1 MNFDLQFG
9 EHVLKVKM
17 SGQPVVALETTVV
30 THGMEYPKNIE
41 TALAMEQAVRDAG
54 ACPASLGIVD
64 GQPVIGMSEEQLQDF
79 AKSPRGSIAKC
90 SRRDFPALMGLR
102 KSGSLTVAGTMI
114 LAKAA
119 SIDVFATGGIGG
131 VHRGHPFDVSADLLE
146 LGKTPIT
153 VVCAGAKS
161 ILDLPLT
168 MEVLETQGV
177 PVIGFECKNLPAFY
191 TRDSGMSLPH
201 SVNGVDEAAS
211 VLAAWRKL
219 KSSNGMLFT
228 VPVPEGAALTNDEM
242 EKVIDDAIAAAD
254 AEGIHG
260 AAVTPY
266 VLGKVVELTDGRSLR
281 ANIALLINNA
291 KTAGEIAVRAIT

>member
-1 MNFDLQFG
+1 MKFNLHFG
-9 EHVLKVKM
+9 EHITKAKM
-17 SGQPVVALETTVV
+17 SGQPIVALETTVV
-30 THGMEYPKNIE
+30 THGMDYPHNID

-64 GQPVIGMSEEQLQDF
+64 GQPVIGMSETQLRDF

-90 SRRDFPALMGLR
+90 SRRDFPALMGMG

-119 SIDVFATGGIGG
+119 AIDVFATGGIGG

-146 LGKTPIT
+146 LGKTPVT

-177 PVIGFECKNLPAFY
+177 PVIGFGCKNLPAFY
-191 TRDSGMSLPH
+191 TRDSGIAVPH
-201 SVNGVDEAAS
+201 HVSDASDAANI
-211 VLAAWRKL
+211 LNAWRKL
-219 KSSNGMLFT
+219 SSENGMLFT
-228 VPVPEGAALTNDEM
+228 VPVPENAALTNDEM
-242 EKVIDDAIAAAD
+242 EKIIEAAIAEAD
-254 AEGIHG
+254 AKGVHG
-260 AAVTPY
+260 AAVTPFM
-266 VLGKVVELTDGRSLR
+266 LGKVVELSGGRSLK

-291 KTAGEIAVRAIT
+291 KVAGEIAIAAQ

>member
-1 MNFDLQFG
+1 MKFNLQFG
-9 EHVLKVKM
+9 EHVTNAKM
-17 SGQPVVALETTVV
+17 SGQPIVALETTVV
-30 THGMEYPKNIE
+30 THGMDYPHNID

-64 GQPVIGMSEEQLQDF
+64 GQPVIGMSETQLRDF

-90 SRRDFPALMGLR
+90 SRRDFPALMGMG

-114 LAKAA
+114 LAQAA
-119 SIDVFATGGIGG
+119 AIDVFATGGIGG

-146 LGKTPIT
+146 LGKTPVT

-177 PVIGFECKNLPAFY
+177 PVIGYGCQNLPAFY
-191 TRDSGMSLPH
+191 TRDSGIGVPH
-201 SVNGVDEAAS
+201 YVSNSTEAAE
-211 VLAAWRKL
+211 VLNAWREL
-219 KSSNGMLFT
+219 SSDNGMLFT
-228 VPVPEGAALTNDEM
+228 VPVPEDAALTNDEM
-242 EKVIDDAIAAAD
+242 EKIIEAAISEAD
-254 AEGIHG
+254 ANNIHG
-260 AAVTPY
+260 AAVTPFM
-266 VLGKVVELTDGRSLR
+266 LGKVVELTGGRSLN

-291 KTAGEIAVRAIT
+291 KLAGEIAVAAQ

>member
-1 MNFDLQFG
+1 MKFDLQFG
-9 EHVLKVKM
+9 EHVLNAKM
-17 SGQPVVALETTVV
+17 SGQPIVALETTVV
-30 THGMEYPKNIE
+30 THGMDYPHNID

-64 GQPVIGMSEEQLQDF
+64 GQPIIGMSEEQLRDF

-90 SRRDFPALMGLR
+90 SRRDFPALIGLG

-114 LAKAA
+114 LAAAA

-146 LGKTPIT
+146 LGKTPVT

-177 PVIGFECKNLPAFY
+177 PVIGFGCKNLPAFY
-191 TRDSGMSLPH
+191 TRDSGIGVPH
-201 SVNGVDEAAS
+201 TAANTAEAAQI
-211 VLAAWRKL
+211 LTAWRKL
-219 KSSNGMLFT
+219 LGDNGMLFT
-228 VPVPEGAALTNDEM
+228 VPVPQEAALTNAEM
-242 EKVIDDAIAAAD
+242 ETVINTAIAAAD
-254 AEGIHG
+254 ADNIHG

-266 VLGKVVELTDGRSLR
+266 VLGKVVELTNGRSLHT
-281 ANIALLINNA
+281 NIALLINNA
-291 KTAGEIAVRAIT
+291 KIAGEIAVRATQ

>member
-1 MNFDLQFG
+1 MKFDLQFG
-9 EHVLKVKM
+9 EHVLNAKM
-17 SGQPVVALETTVV
+17 SGQPIVALETTVV
-30 THGMEYPKNIE
+30 THGMDYPHNID

-64 GQPVIGMSEEQLQDF
+64 GQPIIGMSEEQLRDF

-90 SRRDFPALMGLR
+90 SRRDFPALIGLG

-114 LAKAA
+114 LAAAA

-146 LGKTPIT
+146 LGKTPVT

-177 PVIGFECKNLPAFY
+177 PVIGFGCKNLPAFY
-191 TRDSGMSLPH
+191 TRDSGIGVPH
-201 SVNGVDEAAS
+201 TAANTNEAAQI
-211 VLAAWRKL
+211 LTAWRRL
-219 KSSNGMLFT
+219 SSSNGMLFT
-228 VPVPEGAALTNDEM
+228 VPVPQEAALTNAEM
-242 EKVIDDAIAAAD
+242 ETVINSAIAAAD
-254 AEGIHG
+254 ADNIHG

-266 VLGKVVELTDGRSLR
+266 VLGKVVELTNGRSLHT
-281 ANIALLINNA
+281 NIALLINNA
-291 KTAGEIAVRAIT
+291 KIAGEIAVRATQ